1 MAILTGGFCLKRGTG
16 GGDFHMQAATLMTWG
31 CGNGTLFLLWFS
43 QIKTYPC
50 QSRRF
55 ITNMEFTPSLLFIPS
70 FLTHDQKTVA
80 QFPMHCPS
88 YISLLV
94 IFCLIVYVTNKNL
107 ECNKIVVASPSV
119 CRSAFWHSS
128 DSYLAGFI
136 LLLWFTSHSSC
147 LRTHH
152 FTDNPFSTIL
162 ASPFQTVFHR
172 NRFFEIWSWELLM
185 QQSKVHGS
193 WVIKYLLGSSD
204 ILFYGILIF

>member
-55 ITNMEFTPSLLFIPS
+55 ISNMEFTPSLLFILS

-94 IFCLIVYVTNKNL
+94 IFCIIVYVTNTNL

-147 LRTHH
+147 LRTLIILQITH
-152 FTDNPFSTIL
+152 FLPSWPHLSKRFSTETD
-162 ASPFQTVFHR
+162 F
-172 NRFFEIWSWELLM
+172 
-185 QQSKVHGS
+185 SKFDHES
-193 WVIKYLLGSSD
+193 
-204 ILFYGILIF
+204 F